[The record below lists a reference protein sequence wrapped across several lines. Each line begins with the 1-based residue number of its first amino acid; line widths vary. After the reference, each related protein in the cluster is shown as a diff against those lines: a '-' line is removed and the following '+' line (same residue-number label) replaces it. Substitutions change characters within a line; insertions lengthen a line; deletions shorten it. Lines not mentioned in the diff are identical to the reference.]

1 MEFQRRM
8 LAIRLFGILGV
19 SLGLTVS
26 GCASASREPKPQT
39 ASLQV
44 PQTSQEQAAT
54 IVALNEEIARLN
66 RELDQVFSSRDDLAR
81 AKSDLENQLQGQVAS
96 GDASVSMEARGLV
109 VTVLDRILF
118 DSGKAELKPESQQTL
133 QTVAS
138 ILSDRVRENMVY
150 VEGHTDNVPIRFSNW
165 RSNWELSTARSTE
178 VVHMFVE
185 QLAIDPRRI
194 AAVGYGEFH
203 PISDNNTYD
212 GRLKNRRVEIVISP
226 NKVAS

>member
-1 MEFQRRM
+1 MEFQSRISAFRF
-8 LAIRLFGILGV
+8 FGILGV
-19 SLGLTVS
+19 SLSIVFS
-26 GCASASREPKPQT
+26 GCSSSRETKPAKAALQT
-39 ASLQV
+39 S
-44 PQTSQEQAAT
+44 QTSQEQAAT
-54 IVALNEEIARLN
+54 IVALNEEITRLN
-66 RELDQVFSSRDDLAR
+66 HELDQVFSSRDDLAR
-81 AKSDLENQLQGQVAS
+81 AKNDLESQLQGQVAS

-118 DSGKAELKPESQQTL
+118 DSGKSELKPEALTTL

-150 VEGHTDNVPIRFSNW
+150 VEGHTDNVPIRFSSW

-178 VVHMFVE
+178 VVHLFVD
-185 QLAIDPRRI
+185 QLGIDPRRI

-203 PISDNNTYD
+203 PISDNGSYE
-212 GRLKNRRVEIVISP
+212 GRQKNRRVEIVISP